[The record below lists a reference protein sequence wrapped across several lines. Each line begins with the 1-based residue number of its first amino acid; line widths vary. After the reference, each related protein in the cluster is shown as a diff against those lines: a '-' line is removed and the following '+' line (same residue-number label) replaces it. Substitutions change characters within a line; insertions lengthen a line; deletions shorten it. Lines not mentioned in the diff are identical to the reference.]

1 MTAYSQFSDLSY
13 TTAAAI
19 YVLAMLF
26 VLVEQAFG
34 RVARQRVA
42 QRDLAKQRALVG
54 AGAPVADG
62 DGADATHDAAVPAAP
77 SAGRPASGR
86 PERFG
91 RMGIALMV
99 LGALLHVAALVL
111 RGLAA
116 GRAPWGNMYEY
127 LMALSLVAV
136 VTWLVLVR
144 KYPLRHLT
152 AFVLLPVVF
161 LMFVGGTL
169 YVEAGP
175 LVPALQSY
183 WLVIHVAAAIVAS
196 GMFLVPGVASVLY
209 LMRTANEG
217 NPRRFRRLAERLPG
231 KDVLDR
237 IAYRTSV
244 LAFPIYTFGV
254 FAGAIWA
261 ESAWGRFWD
270 WDPKETVSFVA
281 WVIYAAYLHARAT
294 AGWRGKPAAWINTA
308 GFACIVFNFFFINLV
323 TAGLHSYA
331 GV

>member
-1 MTAYSQFSDLSY
+1 MTAYSQFSDWSY

-19 YVLAMLF
+19 YVLAMVF

-34 RVARQRVA
+34 RVAKQRVA
-42 QRDLAKQRALVG
+42 QRDQANQRALVG
-54 AGAPVADG
+54 AGASVPESGPPAEPPVSR
-62 DGADATHDAAVPAAP
+62 P
-77 SAGRPASGR
+77 SAGR

-91 RMGIALMV
+91 RMGVSLIV
-99 LGALLHVAALVL
+99 LGGLLHLAALVL
-111 RGLAA
+111 RGFAA

-127 LMALSLVAV
+127 LMALSFVAV
-136 VTWLVLVR
+136 VTWLVVLR
-144 KYPLRHLT
+144 RYPLRHLS
-152 AFVLLPVVF
+152 AFVLLPVAV

-169 YVEAGP
+169 YTEAGP

-183 WLVIHVAAAIVAS
+183 WLVIHVAAAIIAS
-196 GMFLVPGVASVLY
+196 GMFLVPGVASVLF
-209 LMRTANEG
+209 LMRLANEG
-217 NPRRFRRLAERLPG
+217 NPKRFARLSQRLPA
-231 KDVLDR
+231 KEVLDR

-254 FAGAIWA
+254 FCGAIWA

-270 WDPKETVSFVA
+270 WDPKETVSFIA
-281 WVIYAAYLHARAT
+281 WVVYAAYLHARAT

-308 GFACIVFNFFFINLV
+308 GFACIVFNFFFVNLV
-323 TAGLHSYA
+323 TTGLHSYA